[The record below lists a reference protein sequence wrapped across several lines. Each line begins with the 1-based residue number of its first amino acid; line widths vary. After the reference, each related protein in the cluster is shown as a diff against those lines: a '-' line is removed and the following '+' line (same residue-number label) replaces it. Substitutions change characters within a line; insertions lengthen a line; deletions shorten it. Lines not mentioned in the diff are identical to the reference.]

1 MDTTADTIAGRTAG
15 AAQPQRPAQPAGDL
29 QTARETRPAQAVRSD
44 RGPRTP
50 TRGLGRAAGSAAA
63 AVAGPVAAGPGAEPG
78 PVERPVRSLGE
89 REMLDDVSS
98 RSVSPIFVGR
108 QEELARLRSA
118 FARTAAGEPQ
128 TVLIGGEAG
137 IGKSRLVE
145 EFTARLDA
153 IVAVGACIELGNG
166 EGVPF
171 GPFAAALRSLDSR
184 GLIDRESW
192 EGRELARILP
202 ELGEAPARR
211 QQEDEYARI
220 RLFEAVQA
228 ALLKA
233 CAERPLVLVVDDLHW
248 ADRASRELFGYLA
261 RVSRGGR
268 VLTIGTYRAD
278 ELHRGHPLRPFL
290 AGLDRV
296 RGLERLELERFD
308 RAQTAL
314 QLRGILG
321 REPEPSVVEEVFCRA
336 EGNAF
341 FTEEVACGVAAAG
354 GAAPE
359 LSWSLRDLLMARVER
374 LPELTQRLLR
384 LLASAVQPAH
394 PALIA
399 AVAGLSEDEL
409 TEALRPAFAANVL
422 VAGERDTY
430 RFRHALMRE
439 VVHGELLPGE
449 HTRIY
454 LRLAEALDETPTLVS
469 ADCFDVELA
478 HYWYRAHV
486 PDKALTA
493 ALFAAEAARTRYAF
507 ADELAMFERA
517 LELWDQVPHDPDAK
531 PDDIYLMYRA
541 SMAAGR
547 AGAADRGLAFADA
560 GLAAI
565 DETARPSL
573 AAHLLDQRGK
583 HQRTLGRG
591 SGIDDQLQAIE
602 LLRDEKYAVKRGY
615 MLTGLASTLCMH
627 GRLSEALVAVDE
639 AIELCARSDD
649 PCDGLSAKSIRAMI
663 LSNGGRIEE
672 GLALHRACRDE
683 AARLGPTPT
692 LLPRIDICLS
702 SELYEVGRFEE
713 AAQVARGGLDS
724 MIPCNP
730 VQSGMLRNN
739 LAEPLIALG
748 EWDEAARLIDDA
760 IDLNLPGVHDLG
772 LLRLRA
778 DLHILRGEYELAQVD
793 LDTARRRGGSKT
805 GEPQYVIPLHR
816 AVAGLAAARGRID
829 QVRMALG
836 TVLDGGVREGDER
849 FLWEM
854 LALVARAEADRA
866 VDAGRRDPDSVTAR
880 IARIAAELPV
890 HVPLQNLFARLVA
903 AEARRE
909 LVDTSQDP
917 ADWLDLVAAAD
928 EAVAPVHL
936 RAYLRFRLAEASAV
950 RGERADAAEAARQ
963 ARALIEPLG
972 ARPLLGQIESLVR
985 AARLALRPVPDPA
998 ARPSA
1003 TAFGRQ
1009 NAASHGTE
1017 RTSGDRSAEAISRFG
1032 SRPDPAANANTDTDT
1047 SANADVRGRSGAGS
1061 AAGGLAGSAAAGPT
1075 GTAGLTGT
1083 AGTAETGSVPG
1094 SGHDASTR
1102 GSAGSG
1108 LGTSGGRGTGAG
1120 LGAGA
1125 SEALPYEDAGARPGS
1140 GAAARA
1146 GADSATST
1154 APRLGNASGARATRA
1169 TGAAGAV
1176 DEYADFGAADHATSA
1191 RSAGNGRGASAGAG
1205 LSAGSGGAGSSASGS
1220 GRSQSAGADAAY
1232 GSGRSTGAGAG
1243 SGSGPNIGDLGLTR
1257 RELDVLRLVADGLS
1271 NGQIGARLYISTKTV
1286 SVHVS
1291 NILAKLGVSS
1301 RTEAAAVAHR
1311 LRVFDNVA

>member
-1 MDTTADTIAGRTAG
+1 MDIITDATGPSGSG
-15 AAQPQRPAQPAGDL
+15 ALRD
-29 QTARETRPAQAVRSD
+29 ARV
-44 RGPRTP
+44 PRRLP
-50 TRGLGRAAGSAAA
+50 GLAAGPADVLVSL
-63 AVAGPVAAGPGAEPG
+63 VAAGPGTKPD
-78 PVERPVRSLGE
+78 PVERPVRSPGE
-89 REMLDDVSS
+89 HEMLDDVSS
-98 RSVSPIFVGR
+98 RTVSPIFVGR
-108 QEELARLRSA
+108 QEELAGLRAA
-118 FARTAAGEPQ
+118 FARAVTGQPQ

-153 IVAVGACIELGNG
+153 TVAVGACIELGNG

-171 GPFAAALRSLDSR
+171 GPFAAALRSLDGR
-184 GLIDRESW
+184 GLIDRDGW

-202 ELGEAPARR
+202 ELGEPPVRTR
-211 QQEDEYARI
+211 EDEYASI

-233 CAERPLVLVVDDLHW
+233 AAERPLVLVVDDLHW

-268 VLTIGTYRAD
+268 VLTVGTYRAD

-296 RGLERLELERFD
+296 RGVERIELERFD

-321 REPEPSVVEEVFCRA
+321 REPEPSVVEQVYCRA

-394 PALIA
+394 PPLIA
-399 AVAGLSEDEL
+399 AVAGLSEEEL
-409 TEALRPAFAANVL
+409 TEALRPAFSANVL

-454 LRLAEALDETPTLVS
+454 LRLAETLDETPMLVS

-493 ALFAAEAARTRYAF
+493 ALFAAEAARARYAF

-517 LELWDQVPHDPDAK
+517 LELWDQVPHDPEAK

-541 SMAAGR
+541 SLAAGR

-583 HQRTLGRG
+583 HRRTLGRG
-591 SGIDDQLQAIE
+591 SGIDDQLHAIE
-602 LLRDEKYAVKRGY
+602 LLRDEKYSVKRGY

-649 PCDGLSAKSIRAMI
+649 PCDGLAARYIRAMI
-663 LSNGGRIEE
+663 LTNSGRIEE
-672 GLALHRACRDE
+672 GLQLHRATRQE
-683 AARLGPTPT
+683 AARFGQTPT

-702 SELYEVGRFEE
+702 SELYEVGRYAE
-713 AAQVARGGLDS
+713 AAQLARGGLDS

-730 VQSGMLRNN
+730 VQAGMLRNN

-748 EWDEAARLIDDA
+748 EWEEAARHIDDA

-778 DLHILRGEYELAQVD
+778 DLRILRGEYELAQAD

-805 GEPQYVIPLHR
+805 GEPQYLIPLHR
-816 AVAGLAAARGRID
+816 AVAALAAARGRID
-829 QVRMALG
+829 QVRSALDA
-836 TVLDGGVREGDER
+836 VLEGGVREGDGR

-854 LALVARAEADRA
+854 LALVARAEADHA
-866 VDAGRRDPDSVTAR
+866 ITAGKRDPDSAIPRVTQ
-880 IARIAAELPV
+880 IAAQLPV
-890 HVPLQNLFARLVA
+890 HVPLQNVFARLVA

-909 LVDTSQDP
+909 SGEQSEDP
-917 ADWLDLVAAAD
+917 AHWLDLVIAAD
-928 EAVAPVHL
+928 KAMSPVHL
-936 RAYLRFRLAEASAV
+936 RSYLRFRLAEASAV
-950 RGERADAAEAARQ
+950 RGLRADAAEAARQ
-963 ARALIEPLG
+963 ARELIEPLG
-972 ARPLLGQIESLVR
+972 ARPLLEQIEGLVR
-985 AARLALRPVPDPA
+985 AARLALHPVP
-998 ARPSA
+998 
-1003 TAFGRQ
+1003 
-1009 NAASHGTE
+1009 NAA
-1017 RTSGDRSAEAISRFG
+1017 
-1032 SRPDPAANANTDTDT
+1032 
-1047 SANADVRGRSGAGS
+1047 GRES
-1061 AAGGLAGSAAAGPT
+1061 AAGPARGSAS
-1075 GTAGLTGT
+1075 T
-1083 AGTAETGSVPG
+1083 AGTRGPG
-1094 SGHDASTR
+1094 SA
-1102 GSAGSG
+1102 
-1108 LGTSGGRGTGAG
+1108 
-1120 LGAGA
+1120 
-1125 SEALPYEDAGARPGS
+1125 P
-1140 GAAARA
+1140 AAAAAVGRQP
-1146 GADSATST
+1146 DSV
-1154 APRLGNASGARATRA
+1154 G
-1169 TGAAGAV
+1169 
-1176 DEYADFGAADHATSA
+1176 
-1191 RSAGNGRGASAGAG
+1191 GASAGRQQTAPPTGPRVASTAASTTSGIRTGEGTSIGATAG
-1205 LSAGSGGAGSSASGS
+1205 TRIVRDPEAGPSV
-1220 GRSQSAGADAAY
+1220 
-1232 GSGRSTGAGAG
+1232 
-1243 SGSGPNIGDLGLTR
+1243 GDLGLTR
-1257 RELDVLRLVADGLS
+1257 RELDVLRLVAEGLS

-1291 NILAKLGVSS
+1291 NILAKLGVVS

-1311 LRVFDNVA
+1311 LRMFDNVA

>member
-1 MDTTADTIAGRTAG
+1 
-15 AAQPQRPAQPAGDL
+15 
-29 QTARETRPAQAVRSD
+29 
-44 RGPRTP
+44 
-50 TRGLGRAAGSAAA
+50 
-63 AVAGPVAAGPGAEPG
+63 
-78 PVERPVRSLGE
+78 
-89 REMLDDVSS
+89 MLEDVSS
-98 RSVSPIFVGR
+98 RNVSPIFVGR
-108 QEELARLRSA
+108 REELARLRSA
-118 FARTAAGEPQ
+118 FARTVAGEPQ

-153 IVAVGACIELGNG
+153 TIAVGACIELGNG

-233 CAERPLVLVVDDLHW
+233 CADRPLVLVVDDLHW

-261 RVSRGGR
+261 RVSRGGC

-321 REPEPSVVEEVFCRA
+321 REPEPSVVEEVYCRA

-394 PALIA
+394 PPLIA
-399 AVAGLSEDEL
+399 AVAGLSEEEL
-409 TEALRPAFAANVL
+409 TEALRPAFTANVL
-422 VAGERDTY
+422 VAGERETY

-454 LRLAEALDETPTLVS
+454 LRLAEALDEAPTLVS

-517 LELWDQVPHDPDAK
+517 LELWDQVPHEPDAK

-541 SMAAGR
+541 AMAAGR

-573 AAHLLDQRGK
+573 TAHLLDQRGK

-639 AIELCARSDD
+639 AIELCTRSDD
-649 PCDGLSAKSIRAMI
+649 PCDALSARSIRAMI

-692 LLPRIDICLS
+692 LMPRIDICLS
-702 SELYEVGRFEE
+702 SELYEVGRYDE
-713 AAQVARGGLDS
+713 AAHVARGGLDS

-748 EWDEAARLIDDA
+748 EWDEAAQLIDDA

-829 QVRMALG
+829 QVRAALAS
-836 TVLDGGVREGDER
+836 VLDAGVREGDER

-866 VDAGRRDPDSVTAR
+866 VDAGRGDPDSITPR
-880 IARIAAELPV
+880 IADVAARLPV
-890 HVPLQNLFARLVA
+890 HVPVQNVFARLVA

-909 LVDTSQDP
+909 SMDASQNP
-917 ADWLDLVAAAD
+917 ADWLELVVAAD
-928 EAVAPVHL
+928 EAIAPVHL

-950 RGERADAAEAARQ
+950 RGERTDAAEAARQ
-963 ARALIEPLG
+963 ARSLIEPLG

-985 AARLALRPVPDPA
+985 AARLALRPVPDSTAHA
-998 ARPSA
+998 AS
-1003 TAFGRQ
+1003 TAGLRQANRAAGRLA
-1009 NAASHGTE
+1009 NAAS
-1017 RTSGDRSAEAISRFG
+1017 
-1032 SRPDPAANANTDTDT
+1032 
-1047 SANADVRGRSGAGS
+1047 RGGGGAFDRSGAATTVSPRLGAAPVDSATSDAATNAGAMTNADAGANGS
-1061 AAGGLAGSAAAGPT
+1061 AMTNAGAGTDADARGRAGAASAAAGRAGIAGTRPGSAAHVSGAAGSRPGSAPGT
-1075 GTAGLTGT
+1075 GTGTGT
-1083 AGTAETGSVPG
+1083 STGTGARADAGVGAAEGNSYQDSGARSDAGIGARAGTRPG
-1094 SGHDASTR
+1094 AAAMPHPGDANGANGASGGRVGDVDA
-1102 GSAGSG
+1102 SG
-1108 LGTSGGRGTGAG
+1108 LGTG
-1120 LGAGA
+1120 
-1125 SEALPYEDAGARPGS
+1125 E
-1140 GAAARA
+1140 AAARA
-1146 GADSATST
+1146 GAGIGA
-1154 APRLGNASGARATRA
+1154 NA
-1169 TGAAGAV
+1169 
-1176 DEYADFGAADHATSA
+1176 
-1191 RSAGNGRGASAGAG
+1191 
-1205 LSAGSGGAGSSASGS
+1205 
-1220 GRSQSAGADAAY
+1220 
-1232 GSGRSTGAGAG
+1232 
-1243 SGSGPNIGDLGLTR
+1243 GDLGLTR
-1257 RELDVLRLVADGLS
+1257 RELDVLRLVAEGLS

>member
-1 MDTTADTIAGRTAG
+1 
-15 AAQPQRPAQPAGDL
+15 
-29 QTARETRPAQAVRSD
+29 
-44 RGPRTP
+44 
-50 TRGLGRAAGSAAA
+50 
-63 AVAGPVAAGPGAEPG
+63 
-78 PVERPVRSLGE
+78 
-89 REMLDDVSS
+89 MLDDVSS

-261 RVSRGGR
+261 RVSRGGS

-409 TEALRPAFAANVL
+409 TEALRPAFTANVL

-565 DETARPSL
+565 DETVRPSL

-692 LLPRIDICLS
+692 LMPRIDICLS

-890 HVPLQNLFARLVA
+890 HTPLQNLFARLVA

-909 LVDTSQDP
+909 LVETSQDP
-917 ADWLDLVAAAD
+917 ADWLELVAAAD

-972 ARPLLGQIESLVR
+972 ARPLLSQIESLVR

-998 ARPSA
+998 ARPST
-1003 TAFGRQ
+1003 TAFGRP
-1009 NAASHGTE
+1009 NAASRGTE
-1017 RTSGDRSAEAISRFG
+1017 RASGDRASERAPGGRAAEAISRFG
-1032 SRPDPAANANTDTDT
+1032 SRPDPGANTNTNTGANANANLNANT
-1047 SANADVRGRSGAGS
+1047 SVSASADARGRSGAGS
-1061 AAGGLAGSAAAGPT
+1061 AAVSLAGSAATEAAGAT
-1075 GTAGLTGT
+1075 GTAE
-1083 AGTAETGSVPG
+1083 AGSVPG
-1094 SGHDASTR
+1094 AGHDTSTGGSTDTGLGAS
-1102 GSAGSG
+1102 AG
-1108 LGTSGGRGTGAG
+1108 LGTGTG

-1125 SEALPYEDAGARPGS
+1125 GEAPLYEDAGARPGAGIAS
-1140 GAAARA
+1140 RTGARP
-1146 GADSATST
+1146 ATPT
-1154 APRLGNASGARATRA
+1154 APHL
-1169 TGAAGAV
+1169 GAAGGASPAGGA
-1176 DEYADFGAADHATSA
+1176 DDADFGAAAHTP
-1191 RSAGNGRGASAGAG
+1191 G
-1205 LSAGSGGAGSSASGS
+1205 SGS
-1220 GRSQSAGADAAY
+1220 GRSAGV
-1232 GSGRSTGAGAG
+1232 GAG
-1243 SGSGPNIGDLGLTR
+1243 SRSGPNVGDLGLTR

>member
-1 MDTTADTIAGRTAG
+1 MDTTAGSTAATVASTPITNSPVINRPVINRPVSSAGTAG
-15 AAQPQRPAQPAGDL
+15 L
-29 QTARETRPAQAVRSD
+29 
-44 RGPRTP
+44 
-50 TRGLGRAAGSAAA
+50 GLAS
-63 AVAGPVAAGPGAEPG
+63 G

-89 REMLDDVSS
+89 REMLEDVSS
-98 RSVSPIFVGR
+98 RNVSPIFVGR
-108 QEELARLRSA
+108 REELARLRSA
-118 FARTAAGEPQ
+118 FARSVAGEPQ

-153 IVAVGACIELGNG
+153 TIVVGACIELGNG

-233 CAERPLVLVVDDLHW
+233 CADRPLVLVVDDLHW

-261 RVSRGGR
+261 RVSRGGC

-321 REPEPSVVEEVFCRA
+321 REPEPSVVEEVYCRA

-394 PALIA
+394 PPLIA
-399 AVAGLSEDEL
+399 AVAGLSEEEL

-422 VAGERDTY
+422 VAGERETY

-454 LRLAEALDETPTLVS
+454 LRLAEALDEAPTLVS

-493 ALFAAEAARTRYAF
+493 ALFAAETARTRYAF

-517 LELWDQVPHDPDAK
+517 LELWDQVPHEPDAK

-541 SMAAGR
+541 AMAAGR

-573 AAHLLDQRGK
+573 TAHLLDQRGK

-591 SGIDDQLQAIE
+591 SGINDQLQAIE

-627 GRLSEALVAVDE
+627 GRLSEALVAIDE
-639 AIELCARSDD
+639 AIELCTRSDD
-649 PCDGLSAKSIRAMI
+649 PCDALSARSIRAMI

-672 GLALHRACRDE
+672 GLALHRACREE

-692 LLPRIDICLS
+692 LMPRIDICLS
-702 SELYEVGRFEE
+702 SELYEVGRYDE
-713 AAQVARGGLDS
+713 AAHVARGGLDS

-748 EWDEAARLIDDA
+748 EWDEAAQLIDDA
-760 IDLNLPGVHDLG
+760 VDLNLPGVHDLG

-778 DLHILRGEYELAQVD
+778 DLHILRGEYELAQAD

-805 GEPQYVIPLHR
+805 GEPQYVIPLRR

-829 QVRMALG
+829 QVRAALAS
-836 TVLDGGVREGDER
+836 VLDAGVREGDER

-866 VDAGRRDPDSVTAR
+866 VDTGRRDPDSITPR
-880 IARIAAELPV
+880 IARVAAQLPV
-890 HVPLQNLFARLVA
+890 HVPVQNVFARLVA

-909 LVDTSQDP
+909 LVDASQDP
-917 ADWLDLVAAAD
+917 ADWLELVVAAD
-928 EAVAPVHL
+928 EAIAPVHL
-936 RAYLRFRLAEASAV
+936 RAYLRFRLAEALAV
-950 RGERADAAEAARQ
+950 RGERAEAAEAARQ
-963 ARALIEPLG
+963 ARSLIEPLG

-985 AARLALRPVPDPA
+985 AARLALRPVPDSTARAASTAGSRQANSAA
-998 ARPSA
+998 ARLA
-1003 TAFGRQ
+1003 
-1009 NAASHGTE
+1009 NAASRGGGEAFGGSGAATAASA
-1017 RTSGDRSAEAISRFG
+1017 RLGAAPDDLATSD
-1032 SRPDPAANANTDTDT
+1032 AATNAGAVTDGGAKRHIGAVT
-1047 SANADVRGRSGAGS
+1047 NADTRGR
-1061 AAGGLAGSAAAGPT
+1061 GGAGSAAAGS
-1075 GTAGLTGT
+1075 AGN
-1083 AGTAETGSVPG
+1083 AGTRPG
-1094 SGHDASTR
+1094 SAAHASAVAGVGTSYQGSGAYSGAGIGARAGTPPGATAVPHPGDANDAS
-1102 GSAGSG
+1102 AGG
-1108 LGTSGGRGTGAG
+1108 LGTGGPSGTG
-1120 LGAGA
+1120 
-1125 SEALPYEDAGARPGS
+1125 SESGDGSGFDAGIRSATARGS
-1140 GAAARA
+1140 GTAV
-1146 GADSATST
+1146 GTDS
-1154 APRLGNASGARATRA
+1154 
-1169 TGAAGAV
+1169 GAAGA
-1176 DEYADFGAADHATSA
+1176 
-1191 RSAGNGRGASAGAG
+1191 
-1205 LSAGSGGAGSSASGS
+1205 
-1220 GRSQSAGADAAY
+1220 
-1232 GSGRSTGAGAG
+1232 GAGAG
-1243 SGSGPNIGDLGLTR
+1243 TGTGIGANAGDLGLTR
-1257 RELDVLRLVADGLS
+1257 RELDVLRLVAEGLS

>member
-1 MDTTADTIAGRTAG
+1 
-15 AAQPQRPAQPAGDL
+15 
-29 QTARETRPAQAVRSD
+29 
-44 RGPRTP
+44 
-50 TRGLGRAAGSAAA
+50 
-63 AVAGPVAAGPGAEPG
+63 
-78 PVERPVRSLGE
+78 
-89 REMLDDVSS
+89 MLEDVSS
-98 RSVSPIFVGR
+98 RNVSPIFVGR
-108 QEELARLRSA
+108 REELARLRSA

-153 IVAVGACIELGNG
+153 TIAVGACIELGNG

-202 ELGEAPARR
+202 ELGEAPPRR

-233 CAERPLVLVVDDLHW
+233 CADRPLVLVVDDLHW

-261 RVSRGGR
+261 RVNRGGC

-321 REPEPSVVEEVFCRA
+321 REPEPSVVEEVYCRA

-394 PALIA
+394 PPLIA
-399 AVAGLSEDEL
+399 AVAGLTEEEL

-422 VAGERDTY
+422 VAGERETY

-454 LRLAEALDETPTLVS
+454 LRLAEALDEAPTLVS

-493 ALFAAEAARTRYAF
+493 ALFAAETARTRYAF

-541 SMAAGR
+541 AMAAGR

-565 DETARPSL
+565 DENARPSL
-573 AAHLLDQRGK
+573 TAHLLDQRGK

-649 PCDGLSAKSIRAMI
+649 PCDALSARSIRAMI

-672 GLALHRACRDE
+672 GLALHRACRVE

-692 LLPRIDICLS
+692 LMPRIDICLS
-702 SELYEVGRFEE
+702 SELYEVGRFDE
-713 AAQVARGGLDS
+713 AAEVARGGLDS

-739 LAEPLIALG
+739 LAEPLIAMG
-748 EWDEAARLIDDA
+748 EWDEAAQLIDDA

-829 QVRMALG
+829 QVRAALAS
-836 TVLDGGVREGDER
+836 VVDRGVREGDER

-866 VDAGRRDPDSVTAR
+866 VDAGRRDPDSITPR
-880 IARIAAELPV
+880 IAHIAAQLPV
-890 HVPLQNLFARLVA
+890 HVPLQNVFARLVA

-909 LVDTSQDP
+909 LVDASQDP
-917 ADWLDLVAAAD
+917 ADWLELAIAAD
-928 EAVAPVHL
+928 EAIAPVHL

-972 ARPLLGQIESLVR
+972 ARPLLAQIESLVR
-985 AARLALRPVPDPA
+985 AARLALRPVPDSS
-998 ARPSA
+998 ARPSGANGSRQASPALARLANAAPRGPEGPSGQDNRA
-1003 TAFGRQ
+1003 TAP
-1009 NAASHGTE
+1009 
-1017 RTSGDRSAEAISRFG
+1017 
-1032 SRPDPAANANTDTDT
+1032 SRPAAPANSGIAANGNLAATAATNSAANAT
-1047 SANADVRGRSGAGS
+1047 
-1061 AAGGLAGSAAAGPT
+1061 AAGGGAVTNAGIAANVT
-1075 GTAGLTGT
+1075 
-1083 AGTAETGSVPG
+1083 
-1094 SGHDASTR
+1094 
-1102 GSAGSG
+1102 
-1108 LGTSGGRGTGAG
+1108 
-1120 LGAGA
+1120 
-1125 SEALPYEDAGARPGS
+1125 
-1140 GAAARA
+1140 AARA
-1146 GADSATST
+1146 G
-1154 APRLGNASGARATRA
+1154 RATNADAVAVAAATADAATTTTPTPTSSADARSRA
-1169 TGAAGAV
+1169 GTPSGAV
-1176 DEYADFGAADHATSA
+1176 DPAE
-1191 RSAGNGRGASAGAG
+1191 SAGTRPGTASRTGQGAGIGTAEGSSYPGGSSHQGSLSGVRSDGLGNDGASGRAGGDSG
-1205 LSAGSGGAGSSASGS
+1205 L
-1220 GRSQSAGADAAY
+1220 
-1232 GSGRSTGAGAG
+1232 
-1243 SGSGPNIGDLGLTR
+1243 GPNAGDLGLTR
-1257 RELDVLRLVADGLS
+1257 RELDVLRLVAEGLS